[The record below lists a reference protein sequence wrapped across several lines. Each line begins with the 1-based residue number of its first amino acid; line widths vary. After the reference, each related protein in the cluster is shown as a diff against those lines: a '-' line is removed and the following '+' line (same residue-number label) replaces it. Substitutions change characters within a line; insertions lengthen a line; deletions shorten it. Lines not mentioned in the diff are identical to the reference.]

1 MSKRL
6 YVALALCCFLIAGLF
21 TGRAVEGATADT
33 LETGPGQE
41 AIAKAF
47 AEISLPKGD
56 KNLLMLTN
64 AGYGQMDL
72 KTTEAF
78 LDIAREVTGCSTGT
92 RSLLNVHSSI
102 NDPLWCALFRKDT
115 GKLVFVKWTEQG
127 FVRQMIDARPE
138 KILIPEGWKA
148 AAAGPIGPHIFSV
161 VSTSLTWAVNP
172 PWPLL
177 LSANFHDHFCPGV
190 NAGYVAA
197 EYYRERMPLRQG
209 EQYVFQTAPALCPAD
224 ALQVIFN
231 TTAGKSSGY
240 VMRIDPALLA
250 RYEKEKVQPMTV
262 VMRVNR
268 KADTCD
274 GAVIGFDWNRAYA
287 DTGVKADEISPPGG
301 QANPMFWISRTKM
314 SRELVK
320 LPKEKLLSYII
331 VLKRFSGNAR
341 LADKITGGD
350 PYGIVWN
357 E

>member
-1 MSKRL
+1 MKKAICFIL
-6 YVALALCCFLIAGLF
+6 GLCCFLITGL
-21 TGRAVEGATADT
+21 
-33 LETGPGQE
+33 PQ
-41 AIAKAF
+41 AKAAEATPQYAREILLARDASVQAL
-47 AEISLPKGD
+47 AEIGLPKGD
-56 KNLLMLTN
+56 KNLLVLTN
-64 AGYGQMDL
+64 AGYGQIGP

-78 LDIAREVTGCSTGT
+78 LDVAREVTGSSTAAH
-92 RSLLNVHSSI
+92 SLLNVHSSI

-115 GKLVFVKWTEQG
+115 GKLVFVKRTGQT
-127 FVRQMIDARPE
+127 FVQQVIDARPE
-138 KILIPEGWKA
+138 KILTLEGWKA
-148 AAAGPIGPHIFSV
+148 AAAGPIGPHTFSV

-209 EQYVFQTAPALCPAD
+209 EQYVFETAPALCPAD

-240 VMRIDPALLA
+240 ATRIDPALLA
-250 RYEKEKVQPMTV
+250 KYEKEKVQPMTV

-274 GAVIGFDWNRAYA
+274 GAIIGFDWNKAYA

-301 QANPMFWISRTKM
+301 QANPVFWISRTRM

-320 LPKEKLLSYII
+320 LPKEKLLSYI
-331 VLKRFSGNAR
+331 VELKRFSGKAR
-341 LADKITGGD
+341 LADEITGRD
-350 PYGIVWN
+350 PYGVVWN